1 MHLSDKKCIDF
12 VKLIYN
18 RRENFQNLLDIYK
31 ILSVLTLNVEFPL
44 RVRQDFAYFH
54 NVMAKIDEF
63 QEDSI
68 SFTLKSSF
76 IYTYKLRLSS
86 FTIKGHNLPKQHAC
100 FVANGSLHCYIK

>member
-1 MHLSDKKCIDF
+1 
-12 VKLIYN
+12 
-18 RRENFQNLLDIYK
+18 
-31 ILSVLTLNVEFPL
+31 
-44 RVRQDFAYFH
+44 
-54 NVMAKIDEF
+54 MAKIDEF

-86 FTIKGHNLPKQHAC
+86 FTIKGQNLPKQHAC